1 MEERQGQSSGLHR
14 LPAGLLIPV
23 TLQANQPTSVLAT
36 EAPSALTAL
45 CTLVK
50 HACQFPAF
58 EFRRCL
64 VGALVCLGKR
74 LLMGLVPGDH
84 DSVTL
89 VLPLTLSG
97 SPVLPGTVW
106 LSASASAAPA

>member
-1 MEERQGQSSGLHR
+1 MGRQRSCEEMEERQGQSSGLHR
-14 LPAGLLIPV
+14 LPAGLFIPV

-36 EAPSALTAL
+36 EAPSALTVL

-64 VGALVCLGKR
+64 VGALVCLGKKCER
-74 LLMGLVPGDH
+74 DAY
-84 DSVTL
+84 DSKW
-89 VLPLTLSG
+89 G
-97 SPVLPGTVW
+97 
-106 LSASASAAPA
+106 